1 MEIYQIPRILICE
14 DKPQLSDYEVDDKRS
29 VNYFLYNTIKQNY
42 SIIQDYTALF
52 NDAYYICTL
61 ILIDDA
67 PYQHFDIIADIA
79 AGGGKEKEIRKEAVM
94 GMVYKYLTSIDSSM
108 DAKLRRFK
116 EIMHLS
122 LNIDAFQELP
132 HLAPIRLPDSTFAP
146 RKITKELLQNVNLR
160 ELTDDYS
167 LDVVL
172 QVTALLAKNTID
184 KMVIIDA
191 VIKSVVN
198 EKDSSLNKNL
208 ITSLRMMKIH
218 LTDPAYN
225 SSREDE
231 KSTEQRMEVTVRDV
245 SEKIGEATV
254 PLKVLVEGIKKR
266 AQIKGID
273 AATELY
279 DHLNSIL
286 YDIPEWHKNVPE
298 LEIFFIDARE
308 KREVARKITTTQI
321 YNTLELVQKKE
332 TNIGTN
338 YGPNI
343 ENNGTLNL
351 PDKDDKQ

>member
-1 MEIYQIPRILICE
+1 
-14 DKPQLSDYEVDDKRS
+14 
-29 VNYFLYNTIKQNY
+29 
-42 SIIQDYTALF
+42 
-52 NDAYYICTL
+52 
-61 ILIDDA
+61 
-67 PYQHFDIIADIA
+67 
-79 AGGGKEKEIRKEAVM
+79 
-94 GMVYKYLTSIDSSM
+94 
-108 DAKLRRFK
+108 
-116 EIMHLS
+116 
-122 LNIDAFQELP
+122 
-132 HLAPIRLPDSTFAP
+132 
-146 RKITKELLQNVNLR
+146 
-160 ELTDDYS
+160 
-167 LDVVL
+167 
-172 QVTALLAKNTID
+172 
-184 KMVIIDA
+184 
-191 VIKSVVN
+191 
-198 EKDSSLNKNL
+198 
-208 ITSLRMMKIH
+208 MMKIH

-286 YDIPEWHKNVPE
+286 YDIPEWHMNVPE
-298 LEIFFIDARE
+298 LEQFFIDARE

>member
-1 MEIYQIPRILICE
+1 MEIYQIPRILIYE
-14 DKPQLSDYEVDDKRS
+14 DKSRLSDYEVDDKRS
-29 VNYFLYNTIKQNY
+29 VDYFLYNTIKQNY
-42 SIIQDYTALF
+42 SSIQNYTDLF

-67 PYQHFDIIADIA
+67 PYQHFDSIADIA
-79 AGGGKEKEIRKEAVM
+79 AGGGEEKEIRKEAVM

-231 KSTEQRMEVTVRDV
+231 KSTEQKMEVTVRDV
-245 SEKIGEATV
+245 NEKIGEATV

-298 LEIFFIDARE
+298 LEQFFIDARE

-321 YNTLELVQKKE
+321 HNTLELVQKKE
-332 TNIGTN
+332 TNIDKN

-343 ENNGTLNL
+343 ENNGTLSL
-351 PDKDDKQ
+351 PDDFK